1 MATLKSTRSHV
12 HICNLIISLLCVLSI
27 AAYFFMPLWKVDL
40 KLKLTAETLEEIL
53 PEQEESS
60 VTTDGTDGVNSD
72 GNSDLTLGESD
83 HFQLDLDEILGEDG
97 VDLHL
102 SLTVKTADV
111 LSSLSS
117 DATKTV
123 ETVLGGLINDM
134 VDQIIEPMNEVA
146 KKVARSAS
154 QQVLHEEIR
163 NYIKNGY
170 GGKSEEEIEGI
181 LDNAGV
187 TDDYI
192 DKKVD
197 GIIDSLYEDGA
208 SVGSVSNEVISAID
222 EALLK
227 VHQSDPDT
235 FTKTN
240 LTSDERAKVQEN
252 VEEALSLLAKD
263 DGTIDVNNL
272 IADMVLEALGTSS
285 SEETADE
292 QSGSDETAS
301 ANTFMPLSASTE
313 TSGSSVEEVKAELQ
327 RLLME
332 NLDKHTKTI
341 ADVLKYVSY
350 VLLFTFFTWAYLI
363 IKILCKIN
371 KKNNA
376 IKLKLPIWLGTLPA
390 LILWLIPTVA
400 MSAVKDLLAGTEN
413 AGIFANLSLAFTS
426 GACVSFFVA
435 VFFIFFSLFYY
446 GKLRRRL
453 RRYKKGL
460 LSDDKATEKVKKEK
474 KNPYQNDLEFVRG
487 SDYADDVCVG
497 D

>member
-1 MATLKSTRSHV
+1 MATLKSTRFHV

-27 AAYFFMPLWKVDL
+27 AAYFIMPLWKVDI
-40 KLKLTAETLEEIL
+40 KLQLTAETLEEIL
-53 PEQEESS
+53 PSEETNEE
-60 VTTDGTDGVNSD
+60 TTDGENGDENSD
-72 GNSDLTLGESD
+72 EALDESD
-83 HFQLDLDEILGEDG
+83 HFELDLDKVLGEDG
-97 VDLHL
+97 VDLQL
-102 SLTVKTADV
+102 SLTLKTADV
-111 LSSLSS
+111 LASLSS

-170 GGKSEEEIEGI
+170 GGKSEEEVEGI
-181 LDNAGV
+181 LNNAGV
-187 TDDYI
+187 TDDYK

-197 GIIDSLYEDGA
+197 GIIVSLYEDGA
-208 SVGSVSNEVISAID
+208 CGGSVSHEVIGAID

-235 FTKTN
+235 FKKTN
-240 LTSDERAKVQEN
+240 LSSDERAKVQEN
-252 VEEALSLLAKD
+252 VEEALSMLTKD

-285 SEETADE
+285 SDQTTDE
-292 QSGSDETAS
+292 QNGSDETAS
-301 ANTFMPLSASTE
+301 ANTIFPLSTSTE
-313 TSGSSVEEVKAELQ
+313 TSGNSIEEVKAELQ

-341 ADVLKYVSY
+341 ADALKYVSY

-363 IKILCKIN
+363 IKILCKLG

-390 LILWLIPTVA
+390 LILWLIPTIA
-400 MSAVKDLLAGTEN
+400 ISAVKDLLTGTEN
-413 AGIFANLSLAFTS
+413 AGILANLNLTFTS
-426 GACVSFFVA
+426 GSCVSFFVA
-435 VFFIFFSLFYY
+435 VFLIFFSLFYY
-446 GKLRRRL
+446 GRLRKRL

-460 LSDDKATEKVKKEK
+460 ISDDKNSDKVKKAK
-474 KNPYQNDLEFVRG
+474 KNPYRNDLEFVSG
-487 SDYADDVCVG
+487 TDTDDVCVG